1 MPPNRNLAAKA
12 VAFFELV
19 LFGFHRTAF
28 LFDIRLSGIS
38 CLIVTCYFMAI
49 PSLSDLYFKKSVGHT
64 TGDHRNT
71 NGSQAKQ
78 GRTGVLF
85 KSNWCSV
92 DRSLVLCLI
101 CKLQ

>member
-28 LFDIRLSGIS
+28 LSDIRLLGIS

-49 PSLSDLYFKKSVGHT
+49 PSLSDLYFKKSVGRT
-64 TGDHRNT
+64 TGDHRNADGT
-71 NGSQAKQ
+71 VSKNKGELVFFLS
-78 GRTGVLF
+78 RTHVPLTEVLF
-85 KSNWCSV
+85 YA
-92 DRSLVLCLI
+92 
-101 CKLQ
+101 